1 MKFNFSIN
9 KMRELVLKYPFL
21 KPFDKE
27 VSRQLLEEIEREIEK
42 LNKAINEYKKNKNN
56 YYKEEQK
63 LRLKP
68 DVKEAVLFCNFQKQI
83 LQEYLSHAKK
93 INSFNER
100 KAVDKDEKKEVT
112 LSSDLLEKAKTT
124 EIETFKISELT
135 SLYLYLLNT
144 LVDLDLL
151 KQVAIRLMVIYSSSD
166 SKLKEEIEPLLN
178 SLKHQTIIKRRKL
191 KKQNK
196 KALVNKL
203 KEIYSILDFKYEEIT
218 FYDNRTDIIKYF
230 LSNPNNYDKIK
241 RLIELMPD
249 ILNISINNQ
258 NIIFVILDYYFES
271 CLIELKNQTS
281 TYIPKEYYEKIFNLF
296 VNHPYFNKE
305 YEALIQ
311 IKIEEFVE
319 TIKHYKK
326 YPEILKSIYNLGKQ
340 EENNI
345 EDFINPN
352 YSSFGY
358 LYRRQMDLNERVEDS
373 PTFAITSLDN
383 SYINKCYSAN
393 INEKGRVV
401 IKVHTID
408 ISAYVKYDELES
420 YFRNKMFTGENPIFP
435 MDIITNYLS
444 FEPMIKRPAIT
455 YEIELSNNG
464 RIASFDIYR
473 SIVSLDKI
481 YSYDNFILPNKEV
494 TFSYYTLLN
503 DFDLDDKDFGKT
515 LEKMYLSKVSR
526 AVGTYFTKKGLPCI
540 YRVQAHQDEDSFVR
554 DMNVLN
560 SLMGKL
566 DRNTAK
572 VIYQIICEDTNRA
585 YYASENI
592 GHDGCGQAYFLDLF
606 SPIDSYITLTLQK
619 LIDDFYINERKYKSE
634 EWQQEIK
641 KIIVLANQRRV
652 EHRTKE
658 KQKSLI

>member
-27 VSRQLLEEIEREIEK
+27 ISRQLLEEIEREIEK

-178 SLKHQTIIKRRKL
+178 SLKHQTIIKRREL

-203 KEIYSILDFKYEEIT
+203 KEIYSILDFKYEEII

-345 EDFINPN
+345 EDFINPD

-526 AVGTYFTKKGLPCI
+526 
-540 YRVQAHQDEDSFVR
+540 
-554 DMNVLN
+554 
-560 SLMGKL
+560 L

-572 VIYQIICEDTNRA
+572 VIYQIICEDTNKA

>member
-1 MKFNFSIN
+1 
-9 KMRELVLKYPFL
+9 
-21 KPFDKE
+21 
-27 VSRQLLEEIEREIEK
+27 
-42 LNKAINEYKKNKNN
+42 
-56 YYKEEQK
+56 
-63 LRLKP
+63 
-68 DVKEAVLFCNFQKQI
+68 
-83 LQEYLSHAKK
+83 
-93 INSFNER
+93 
-100 KAVDKDEKKEVT
+100 
-112 LSSDLLEKAKTT
+112 
-124 EIETFKISELT
+124 
-135 SLYLYLLNT
+135 
-144 LVDLDLL
+144 
-151 KQVAIRLMVIYSSSD
+151 
-166 SKLKEEIEPLLN
+166 
-178 SLKHQTIIKRRKL
+178 
-191 KKQNK
+191 
-196 KALVNKL
+196 
-203 KEIYSILDFKYEEIT
+203 
-218 FYDNRTDIIKYF
+218 
-230 LSNPNNYDKIK
+230 
-241 RLIELMPD
+241 
-249 ILNISINNQ
+249 
-258 NIIFVILDYYFES
+258 
-271 CLIELKNQTS
+271 
-281 TYIPKEYYEKIFNLF
+281 
-296 VNHPYFNKE
+296 
-305 YEALIQ
+305 
-311 IKIEEFVE
+311 
-319 TIKHYKK
+319 
-326 YPEILKSIYNLGKQ
+326 
-340 EENNI
+340 
-345 EDFINPN
+345 
-352 YSSFGY
+352 
-358 LYRRQMDLNERVEDS
+358 MDLNERVEDS

-572 VIYQIICEDTNRA
+572 VIYQIICEDTNKA

>member
-9 KMRELVLKYPFL
+9 KMKELVSKYPFL

-42 LNKAINEYKKNKNN
+42 LNKVINEYKKNKNN

-68 DVKEAVLFCNFQKQI
+68 DVKEAILFCNFQKQI

-100 KAVDKDEKKEVT
+100 KAADKDEKKEVT

-151 KQVAIRLMVIYSSSD
+151 KQVAIRLMVIYGSSD

-178 SLKHQTIIKRRKL
+178 SLKHQTIIKRREL

-196 KALVNKL
+196 KVLVNKL

-218 FYDNRTDIIKYF
+218 FYDSRTDIIKYF

-249 ILNISINNQ
+249 ILNICINNK
-258 NIIFVILDYYFES
+258 NIIFIVLDYYFES

-296 VNHPYFNKE
+296 VSQTNFNKE
-305 YEALIQ
+305 YIALIQ

-319 TIKHYKK
+319 AIKHYKK
-326 YPEILKSIYNLGKQ
+326 YPEILKSICNLGKQ
-340 EENNI
+340 DEIKTEEFGTP
-345 EDFINPN
+345 D

-358 LYRRQMDLNERVEDS
+358 LYRRQMDLNERIEDS
-373 PTFAITSLDN
+373 TTFAITSLDN
-383 SYINKCYSAN
+383 PYINKCYSAS

-401 IKVHTID
+401 IKVHTVD

-455 YEIELSNNG
+455 YEIELSNKG
-464 RIASFDIYR
+464 RIISFDIYR

-481 YSYDNFILPNKEV
+481 YSYDNFRLPNELV
-494 TFSYYTLLN
+494 AFCYYTLLN
-503 DFDLDDKDFGKT
+503 DFDLDDKDFGKN

-526 AVGTYFTKKGLPCI
+526 AVGTYFTKKDLPCI
-540 YRVQAHQDEDSFVR
+540 YRVQAHQDEDEFIR
-554 DMNVLN
+554 NMNVLN
-560 SLMGKL
+560 NLMGKI
-566 DRNTAK
+566 DKNTAK

-641 KIIVLANQRRV
+641 KIIVLANQRRI

>member
-1 MKFNFSIN
+1 
-9 KMRELVLKYPFL
+9 
-21 KPFDKE
+21 
-27 VSRQLLEEIEREIEK
+27 
-42 LNKAINEYKKNKNN
+42 
-56 YYKEEQK
+56 
-63 LRLKP
+63 
-68 DVKEAVLFCNFQKQI
+68 
-83 LQEYLSHAKK
+83 
-93 INSFNER
+93 
-100 KAVDKDEKKEVT
+100 
-112 LSSDLLEKAKTT
+112 
-124 EIETFKISELT
+124 
-135 SLYLYLLNT
+135 
-144 LVDLDLL
+144 
-151 KQVAIRLMVIYSSSD
+151 
-166 SKLKEEIEPLLN
+166 
-178 SLKHQTIIKRRKL
+178 
-191 KKQNK
+191 
-196 KALVNKL
+196 
-203 KEIYSILDFKYEEIT
+203 
-218 FYDNRTDIIKYF
+218 
-230 LSNPNNYDKIK
+230 
-241 RLIELMPD
+241 
-249 ILNISINNQ
+249 
-258 NIIFVILDYYFES
+258 
-271 CLIELKNQTS
+271 
-281 TYIPKEYYEKIFNLF
+281 
-296 VNHPYFNKE
+296 
-305 YEALIQ
+305 
-311 IKIEEFVE
+311 
-319 TIKHYKK
+319 
-326 YPEILKSIYNLGKQ
+326 
-340 EENNI
+340 
-345 EDFINPN
+345 
-352 YSSFGY
+352 
-358 LYRRQMDLNERVEDS
+358 
-373 PTFAITSLDN
+373 
-383 SYINKCYSAN
+383 
-393 INEKGRVV
+393 
-401 IKVHTID
+401 
-408 ISAYVKYDELES
+408 
-420 YFRNKMFTGENPIFP
+420 
-435 MDIITNYLS
+435 
-444 FEPMIKRPAIT
+444 MIKRPAIT

>member
-9 KMRELVLKYPFL
+9 KMKELVSKYPFL

-42 LNKAINEYKKNKNN
+42 LNKVINEYKKNKNN

-68 DVKEAVLFCNFQKQI
+68 DVKEAILFCNFQKQI

-151 KQVAIRLMVIYSSSD
+151 KQVAIRLMVIYGSSD
-166 SKLKEEIEPLLN
+166 SKLKEETEPLLN
-178 SLKHQTIIKRRKL
+178 SLKHQTIIKRREL

-196 KALVNKL
+196 KVLVNKL

-218 FYDNRTDIIKYF
+218 FYDSRTDIIKYF

-249 ILNISINNQ
+249 ILNICINNK
-258 NIIFVILDYYFES
+258 NIIFIVLDYYFES

-296 VNHPYFNKE
+296 VSQTNFNKE
-305 YEALIQ
+305 YIALIQ

-319 TIKHYKK
+319 AIKHYKK
-326 YPEILKSIYNLGKQ
+326 YPEILKSICNLGKQ
-340 EENNI
+340 DEIKTEEFGTP
-345 EDFINPN
+345 D

-358 LYRRQMDLNERVEDS
+358 LYRRQMDLNERIEDS
-373 PTFAITSLDN
+373 TTFAITSLDN
-383 SYINKCYSAN
+383 PYINKCYSAS

-401 IKVHTID
+401 IKVHTVD

-444 FEPMIKRPAIT
+444 FEPIIKRPAIT
-455 YEIELSNNG
+455 YEIELSNKG
-464 RIASFDIYR
+464 RIISFDIYR

-481 YSYDNFILPNKEV
+481 YSYDNFRLPNEEV
-494 TFSYYTLLN
+494 AFSYYTLLN
-503 DFDLDDKDFGKT
+503 DFDLDDKDFGKN

-526 AVGTYFTKKGLPCI
+526 AVGTYFTKKDLPCI
-540 YRVQAHQDEDSFVR
+540 YRVQAHQDEDEFIR
-554 DMNVLN
+554 NMNVLN
-560 SLMGKL
+560 NLMGKI
-566 DRNTAK
+566 DKNTAK

-641 KIIVLANQRRV
+641 KIIVLANQRRI

>member
-9 KMRELVLKYPFL
+9 KMKELVSKYPFL

-27 VSRQLLEEIEREIEK
+27 VSRQLLEQIEREIEK
-42 LNKAINEYKKNKNN
+42 LNKVINEYKKNKNN

-63 LRLKP
+63 LKLKP
-68 DVKEAVLFCNFQKQI
+68 DVKEAILFCNFQKQI

-93 INSFNER
+93 INTFNGR
-100 KAVDKDEKKEVT
+100 KLVNKDEKNETV
-112 LSSDLLEKAKTT
+112 LSSSLLEKAKTT
-124 EIETFKISELT
+124 EIETFKTSELT
-135 SLYLYLLNT
+135 TLYLYLLNT
-144 LVDLDLL
+144 LVDFDLL
-151 KQVAIRLMVIYSSSD
+151 KQVAIRLMVIYGSSD

-178 SLKHQTIIKRRKL
+178 SLKHQTIIKRREL

-249 ILNISINNQ
+249 ILNICINNK
-258 NIIFVILDYYFES
+258 NIIFIVLDYYFES

-296 VNHPYFNKE
+296 VSQTNFNKE
-305 YEALIQ
+305 YIALIQ
-311 IKIEEFVE
+311 IKIKEFIE
-319 TIKHYKK
+319 AIKHYKK
-326 YPEILKSIYNLGKQ
+326 YPEILKSICNLGKQ
-340 EENNI
+340 DEIKTEEF
-345 EDFINPN
+345 ETPD

-358 LYRRQMDLNERVEDS
+358 LYRRQMDLNERIEDS
-373 PTFAITSLDN
+373 TTFAITSLDN
-383 SYINKCYSAN
+383 PYINKCYSAS

-401 IKVHTID
+401 IKVHTVD

-455 YEIELSNNG
+455 YEIELSNKG
-464 RIASFDIYR
+464 RIISFDIYR

-481 YSYDNFILPNKEV
+481 YSYDNFRLPNEEV
-494 TFSYYTLLN
+494 AFSYYTLLN
-503 DFDLDDKDFGKT
+503 DFDLDDKDFGKN

-526 AVGTYFTKKGLPCI
+526 AVGTYFTKKDLPCI
-540 YRVQAHQDEDSFVR
+540 YRVQAHQDEDEFIR
-554 DMNVLN
+554 NMNVLN
-560 SLMGKL
+560 NLMGKT
-566 DRNTAK
+566 DKNTAK
-572 VIYQIICEDTNRA
+572 VIYQIICEDTNKA
-585 YYASENI
+585 YYASKNI

-606 SPIDSYITLTLQK
+606 SPIDSYVTLTLQK

-641 KIIVLANQRRV
+641 KIIVLANQRRI

>member
-1 MKFNFSIN
+1 M
-9 KMRELVLKYPFL
+9 VLNYPFL

-178 SLKHQTIIKRRKL
+178 SLKHQTIIKRREL

-258 NIIFVILDYYFES
+258 NIIFF
-271 CLIELKNQTS
+271 
-281 TYIPKEYYEKIFNLF
+281 F
-296 VNHPYFNKE
+296 
-305 YEALIQ
+305 
-311 IKIEEFVE
+311 
-319 TIKHYKK
+319 
-326 YPEILKSIYNLGKQ
+326 
-340 EENNI
+340 
-345 EDFINPN
+345 
-352 YSSFGY
+352 
-358 LYRRQMDLNERVEDS
+358 
-373 PTFAITSLDN
+373 
-383 SYINKCYSAN
+383 
-393 INEKGRVV
+393 
-401 IKVHTID
+401 
-408 ISAYVKYDELES
+408 
-420 YFRNKMFTGENPIFP
+420 FR
-435 MDIITNYLS
+435 
-444 FEPMIKRPAIT
+444 
-455 YEIELSNNG
+455 
-464 RIASFDIYR
+464 
-473 SIVSLDKI
+473 
-481 YSYDNFILPNKEV
+481 
-494 TFSYYTLLN
+494 
-503 DFDLDDKDFGKT
+503 
-515 LEKMYLSKVSR
+515 
-526 AVGTYFTKKGLPCI
+526 
-540 YRVQAHQDEDSFVR
+540 
-554 DMNVLN
+554 
-560 SLMGKL
+560 
-566 DRNTAK
+566 
-572 VIYQIICEDTNRA
+572 
-585 YYASENI
+585 
-592 GHDGCGQAYFLDLF
+592 
-606 SPIDSYITLTLQK
+606 
-619 LIDDFYINERKYKSE
+619 
-634 EWQQEIK
+634 
-641 KIIVLANQRRV
+641 
-652 EHRTKE
+652 
-658 KQKSLI
+658 